1 MHLKNI
7 PQYRSTFHHQQL
19 IKEPIMNTLVRLNSR
34 LNPAYAALRAGPAAT
49 RLDDLLASY
58 FAPATNDGAA
68 LDAIKIDVSEDANGY
83 QVSANL
89 AGVKKEN
96 IHVSVEKNQVSISAE
111 IKREVPATEGARVLH
126 SELFYGKAE
135 RSFTLAQDIDE
146 AHIQAKFVD
155 GVLNLT
161 LPKKVATAAKRVTI
175 E

>member
-1 MHLKNI
+1 
-7 PQYRSTFHHQQL
+7 
-19 IKEPIMNTLVRLNSR
+19 MNTLVRLNSR
-34 LNPAYAALRAGPAAT
+34 LHPAYAAMRATPVTT

-58 FAPATNDGAA
+58 FSPASNDGAT
-68 LDAIKIDVSEDANGY
+68 LDAIKIDVSEDAGGY

-89 AGVKKEN
+89 AGVKKDD

-111 IKREVPATEGARVLH
+111 IKREASANEGARVLH

-135 RSFTLAQDIDE
+135 RTFTLAQDIDE
-146 AHIQAKFVD
+146 ANIQAKFID

-161 LPKKVATAAKRVTI
+161 LPKKVAVAAKRVTI